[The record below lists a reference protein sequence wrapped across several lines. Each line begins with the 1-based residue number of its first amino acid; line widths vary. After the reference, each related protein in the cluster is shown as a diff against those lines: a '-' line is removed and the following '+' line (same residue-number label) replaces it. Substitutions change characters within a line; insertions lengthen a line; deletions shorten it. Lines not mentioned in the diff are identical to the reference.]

1 MSREKEE
8 FIKRIFSIVS
18 PYIDF
23 LSSLFSFGL
32 DIYWRRKL
40 LSYIRRGDSVLDV
53 CTGTGRLAFLISKRI
68 GNSGSVTGIDINPD
82 MIKRAQ
88 EKISSNPGNLTFII
102 GDSRNLP
109 FPDCSIDAITM
120 AFGIRNIVDR
130 SEALKECYRVLKP
143 GGIFLCLELMK
154 PEKRFFRPFWRFYL
168 FKVIPLIG
176 GLVTG
181 DPIPYRY
188 LPASIEGFYSV
199 DEFKDLLV
207 KHGFRVKEIKS
218 MTCGTT
224 NLFVALKE

>member
-18 PYIDF
+18 PHIDL

-32 DIYWRRKL
+32 DIYWRRRL
-40 LSYIRRGDSVLDV
+40 VSYIKKGDNVLDV

-68 GNSGSVTGIDINPD
+68 GDSGSVTGIDINPD

-88 EKISSNPGNLTFII
+88 KRISSNPGNLTFMI
-102 GDSRNLP
+102 GDSKDLP
-109 FPDCSIDAITM
+109 FSDSSIDAITM

-130 SEALKECYRVLKP
+130 SGALKECYRVLRP
-143 GGIFLCLELMK
+143 GGRFLCLELMK

-168 FKVIPLIG
+168 FRVIPFIG
-176 GLVTG
+176 GLVIG

-188 LPASIEGFYSV
+188 LPASIEGFYNI
-199 DEFKDLLV
+199 EGFKDLLV

-218 MTCGTT
+218 MTCGTA

>member
-1 MSREKEE
+1 MSQEKEE
-8 FIKRIFSIVS
+8 LIKRIFSTVS
-18 PYIDF
+18 PHIDF
-23 LSSLFSFGL
+23 LSSLFSLGL
-32 DIYWRRKL
+32 DIYWRRRL
-40 LSYIRRGDSVLDV
+40 LSYINKGDNVLDV
-53 CTGTGRLAFLISKRI
+53 CTGTGRLAFLVSKRI
-68 GNSGSVTGIDINPD
+68 GDSGSVIGIDINPD

-88 EKISSNPGNLTFII
+88 KKISPNPGNLTFMI
-102 GDSRNLP
+102 GDSKNLP
-109 FPDCSIDAITM
+109 FSDSSIDAITM

-130 SEALKECYRVLKP
+130 SKALKECYRVLRP
-143 GGIFLCLELMK
+143 GGRFLCLELMK
-154 PEKRFFRPFWRFYL
+154 PANRFFRPIWRFYL
-168 FKVIPLIG
+168 FKVIPFIG

-199 DEFKDLLV
+199 DGFKDLLV